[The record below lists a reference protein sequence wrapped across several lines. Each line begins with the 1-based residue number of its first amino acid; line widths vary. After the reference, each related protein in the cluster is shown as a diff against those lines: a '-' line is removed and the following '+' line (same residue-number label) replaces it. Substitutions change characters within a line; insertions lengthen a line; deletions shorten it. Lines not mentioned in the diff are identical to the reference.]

1 MVIDN
6 AKRLEREIK
15 QLEHRHE
22 KLARQ
27 YNHAFENDLPSEKAL
42 RQELVANASK
52 IFSNG
57 SELTELKWSANGS
70 QPEGATA
77 ATKGSTLWT
86 WTISRH

>member
-22 KLARQ
+22 KFARQ

-42 RQELVANASK
+42 RQELVANAS
-52 IFSNG
+52 
-57 SELTELKWSANGS
+57 
-70 QPEGATA
+70 
-77 ATKGSTLWT
+77 
-86 WTISRH
+86 